1 MMEKLLRNFSDLGII
16 LEVLCVPDT
25 LLNLFEEGES
35 RPAVLRDRHDCV
47 HSLTGTFHNQS
58 INRFCYLQH
67 FKYDLHI
74 SSVLNIYMYRKV
86 QQVTSKNLYRTSRA
100 PC

>member
-47 HSLTGTFHNQS
+47 HSLTDTFHNQS
-58 INRFCYLQH
+58 INRFHNHRQH
-67 FKYDLHI
+67 LHI
-74 SSVLNIYMYRKV
+74 PYPSAS
-86 QQVTSKNLYRTSRA
+86 
-100 PC
+100 PP